1 MSSINPNPPNIRRIQ
16 RLWERMNA
24 LYGSRWIVEY
34 GEATRGGEFA
44 PLAAVWAEALTDL
57 SNADIAA
64 GLQKCLDRESPHPPT
79 LPEFLRLCGRS
90 PSMSPTAQLAYH
102 AAETLSPNAY
112 ADSPAQRC
120 ARLAEA
126 LAAQAETEL
135 KPRLASL
142 LPSDHKQAT
151 STYWFSKIAAITTG
165 KTGQGVMPDGWRAI
179 AGLPEPS
186 LRERGPNAIPTVV
199 ECLANAYRAVSA

>member
-1 MSSINPNPPNIRRIQ
+1 MSSTSTNPTHIRRIQ

-34 GEATRGGEFA
+34 GEATRGGELA

-57 SNADIAA
+57 SNTAIAA

-79 LPEFLRLCGRS
+79 LPEFLRLCGRP
-90 PSMSPTAQLAYH
+90 PSTSTLAQPAYH
-102 AAETLSPNAY
+102 AATALSPSAY
-112 ADSPAQRC
+112 ADPPASRC
-120 ARLAEA
+120 ARLAGA

-142 LPSDHKQAT
+142 LPSDHKPAMAA
-151 STYWFSKIAAITTG
+151 YWLSKIAAITTG
-165 KTGQGVMPDGWRAI
+165 KTGQGAMPDGWRAI

-186 LRERGPNAIPTVV
+186 PRERGPNAIPTVA
-199 ECLANAYRAVSA
+199 ECLANAYRSVSA